1 MRTNK
6 KIIVLMICAFCLCF
20 AATSFAMVPEE
31 SIVGEIV
38 SSNAG
43 YAIVTDGGWY
53 LVEGYDVSGLL
64 GKTVKA
70 TGSVSEQGGVKTI
83 TVTALEEI

>member
-1 MRTNK
+1 
-6 KIIVLMICAFCLCF
+6 
-20 AATSFAMVPEE
+20 MVPEE

-70 TGSVSEQGGVKTI
+70 TGSVSEEGGVKTI
-83 TVTALEEI
+83 TVTTLEEI